1 MAEAAQAPP
10 DRNPVV
16 ETIVRS
22 VPMPSIAIVDQ
33 EALVTLDIAKTL
45 ERAGYG
51 APVRFERG
59 GDFLKALRSGAR
71 WDLILV
77 DVDLAD
83 EATGPEV
90 AVAARKEADIPA
102 VLITALSDARP
113 GGGAMEAQ
121 PLGILVKPFSERELL
136 GTAEIALVRAG
147 MEKKLSYSEKR
158 YRSLFDLGISPR
170 CIADDNGIVL
180 EANASFSTLFACRGQ
195 EATLPTLF
203 ARPEDWSDVSASIAS
218 GRTVPG
224 REYDMVDG
232 RKGRLSVLAS
242 FYGFR
247 EAETGRAL
255 LSAEFSDL
263 TESRRLRDELQQAQ
277 KMEAMGRLAGGI
289 AHDFNN
295 ILTAIVG
302 HAEMLKLDIGSDEP
316 AYEDVIGIAK
326 TAGRASQLTRQLLG
340 FSRKQPYSPKRIS
353 VTQAVRDAASLLR
366 KLAGESILFSTM
378 LPEGDPMAYADP
390 VQIEQVLINLV
401 VNARDALEGRS
412 GGRITVLVESR
423 RLSAAASIG
432 ATNLPPGDYA
442 VIEVSDNGVGIPE
455 EIAGKIF
462 DPFFTTKAAG
472 KGTGLGLAIVSSVAA
487 QTGGAIGL
495 KSKPGEGTT
504 FSLWLPLADKGSAE
518 AAHDS
523 TAASAVETSG
533 KVVESGDGAAQSGR
547 VDLSLPGN
555 PAVLIVDDDET
566 VLGFLS
572 YALFKAGATVISAR
586 NAGEAMILAE
596 RHRFDL
602 LVADIN
608 LPGLDGVELFARLS
622 AGRGEQGALP
632 CVFISGR
639 IDETVSLPEGAAFL
653 EKPFTPGE
661 LIATMRGALGSA

>member
-1 MAEAAQAPP
+1 
-10 DRNPVV
+10 
-16 ETIVRS
+16 
-22 VPMPSIAIVDQ
+22 MPSIAIVDQ
-33 EALVTLDIAKTL
+33 EALVALDIAKTL
-45 ERAGYG
+45 ERAGYETP
-51 APVRFERG
+51 ARFERG
-59 GDFLKALRSGAR
+59 GDFLEALRAGKR

-77 DVDLAD
+77 DVDLSGSAS
-83 EATGPEV
+83 GPEV
-90 AVAARKEADIPA
+90 ALAARTEGDIPA

-158 YRSLFDLGISPR
+158 YRSLFDFGISPR
-170 CIADDNGIVL
+170 CIADERGSVL
-180 EANASFSTLFACRGQ
+180 EANASFSALFACAGQ
-195 EATLPTLF
+195 GAALSSLF
-203 ARPEDWSDVSASIAS
+203 ARLEDWDQVRESVAA
-218 GRTVPG
+218 GRIVPG
-224 REYDMVDG
+224 REYEMVDG
-232 RKGRLSVLAS
+232 TNGKLAVLAS
-242 FYGFR
+242 FYSFR

-302 HAEMLKLDIGSDEP
+302 HAEMLKLDIGPGEP

-353 VTQAVRDAASLLR
+353 VTQAVRDASSLLR
-366 KLAGESILFSTM
+366 KLAGESILFSVI
-378 LPEGDPMAYADP
+378 LPEGDPSAYADP

-423 RLSAAASIG
+423 RLSAATSIG
-432 ATNLPPGDYA
+432 STSLAAGDYA
-442 VIEVSDNGVGIPE
+442 VIEVADNGSGIPE

-472 KGTGLGLAIVSSVAA
+472 KGTGLGLAIVASVAA

-495 KSKPGEGTT
+495 KTKAGEGAT
-504 FSLWLPLADKGSAE
+504 FSLWIPAAGAAGTDRAAEGAGAVGAEIKGAERADEAGSAGK
-518 AAHDS
+518 ADL
-523 TAASAVETSG
+523 VLSG
-533 KVVESGDGAAQSGR
+533 A
-547 VDLSLPGN
+547 
-555 PAVLIVDDDET
+555 PAVLVVDDDET

-572 YALFKAGATVISAR
+572 YALFKAGAAVISAR

-608 LPGLDGVELFARLS
+608 LPGLDGIELYSRLA
-622 AGRGEQGALP
+622 AGRPGRDKLP

-639 IDETVSLPEGAAFL
+639 IDETVSIPVGTAFL

-661 LIATMRGALGSA
+661 LIAAMRGVLGSP

>member
-1 MAEAAQAPP
+1 
-10 DRNPVV
+10 
-16 ETIVRS
+16 
-22 VPMPSIAIVDQ
+22 MPSIAIVDQ
-33 EALVTLDIAKTL
+33 EALVALDIAKTL
-45 ERAGYG
+45 ERAGYETP
-51 APVRFERG
+51 ARFERG
-59 GDFLKALRSGAR
+59 DAFLEALRAGGR

-77 DVDLAD
+77 DVDLSGGAS
-83 EATGPEV
+83 GPEV
-90 AVAARKEADIPA
+90 ALAARTEGDIPA

-147 MEKKLSYSEKR
+147 MERKLSYSEKR
-158 YRSLFDLGISPR
+158 YRSLFDFGISPR
-170 CIADDNGIVL
+170 CIADEAGLVL
-180 EANASFSTLFACRGQ
+180 EANASFSALFACEGRG
-195 EATLPTLF
+195 AALPSLF
-203 ARPEDWSDVSASIAS
+203 ARQEAWGEIRGAIAA
-218 GRTVPG
+218 GRIVPG
-224 REYDMVDG
+224 REYEMVDG
-232 RKGRLSVLAS
+232 KGGRLAVLAS

-302 HAEMLKLDIGSDEP
+302 HAEMLKLDIGPGEP
-316 AYEDVIGIAK
+316 AYEDVLGIAK

-353 VTQAVRDAASLLR
+353 VTQAVRDASSLMR
-366 KLAGESILFSTM
+366 KLAGESILFSTI
-378 LPEGDPMAYADP
+378 LPEAEPMAYADP

-412 GGRITVLVESR
+412 GGRITVLVEPR
-423 RLSAAASIG
+423 RLSATTPIG
-432 ATNLPPGDYA
+432 STSLPPGDYA
-442 VIEVSDNGVGIPE
+442 AIEVADNGSGIPE
-455 EIAGKIF
+455 EIADRIF

-495 KSKPGEGTT
+495 KTKAGEGTT
-504 FSLWLPLADKGSAE
+504 FTLWIP
-518 AAHDS
+518 AA
-523 TAASAVETSG
+523 
-533 KVVESGDGAAQSGR
+533 GAAGSEGAAESAGAAGTGVR
-547 VDLSLPGN
+547 ETARADAAAPAGKADLALPGA
-555 PAVLIVDDDET
+555 PAVLVVDDDET

-572 YALFKAGATVISAR
+572 YALFKAGAAVISAR
-586 NAGEAMILAE
+586 NAGEAMIMAE

-608 LPGLDGVELFARLS
+608 LPGLDGIELYSRLS
-622 AGRGEQGALP
+622 AGRPGRDRLP

-639 IDETVSLPEGAAFL
+639 IDETVSVPEGTAFL

-661 LIATMRGALGSA
+661 LVAAMRGVLGST

>member
-1 MAEAAQAPP
+1 
-10 DRNPVV
+10 
-16 ETIVRS
+16 
-22 VPMPSIAIVDQ
+22 MPSIAIVDH

-45 ERAGYG
+45 ERAGYA
-51 APVRFERG
+51 APARFAGG
-59 GDFLKALRSGAR
+59 GDFLKAMRSGAR
-71 WDLILV
+71 WDLVLV
-77 DVDLAD
+77 DIDLSGDAS
-83 EATGPEV
+83 GPEV
-90 AVAARKEADIPA
+90 ALAARAEADIPA

-136 GTAEIALVRAG
+136 GTTEIALVRAG
-147 MEKKLSYSEKR
+147 MEKRLSYSEKR
-158 YRSLFDLGISPR
+158 YRSLFDFGISPR
-170 CIADDNGIVL
+170 CIADDGGFVL
-180 EANASFSTLFACRGQ
+180 EANASFSTLFACGGH
-195 EATLPTLF
+195 EAALPTLF
-203 ARPEDWSDVSASIAS
+203 ARPEDWSEIRASIAA
-218 GRTVPG
+218 GRIVPG
-224 REYDMVDG
+224 REYDMVDS

-242 FYGFR
+242 FYGFK

-302 HAEMLKLDIGSDEP
+302 HAEMLKLDIGPDEP
-316 AYEDVIGIAK
+316 SYEDVIGIAK

-353 VTQAVRDAASLLR
+353 VTQAVREASSLLR
-366 KLAGESILFSTM
+366 KLAGESILFSSI
-378 LPEGDPMAYADP
+378 LQEGDPMAYADP

-412 GGRITVLVESR
+412 GGRITVLVEPR
-423 RLSAAASIG
+423 RLSAATLIG
-432 ATNLPPGDYA
+432 TTSLPAGDYTA
-442 VIEVSDNGVGIPE
+442 IDVSDNGVGIPE

-504 FSLWLPLADKGSAE
+504 FSLWLPLARTGGSE
-518 AAHDS
+518 
-523 TAASAVETSG
+523 SAVESKTSSAAEG
-533 KVVESGDGAAQSGR
+533 GVKASDSEDGAVQSSKA
-547 VDLSLPGN
+547 DLSLPGG
-555 PAVLIVDDDET
+555 PAVLVVDDDET

-596 RHRFDL
+596 RHNYNI

-608 LPGLDGVELFARLS
+608 LPGMDGVELFTRLA
-622 AGRGEQGALP
+622 AGRRKKRALP

-639 IDETVSLPEGAAFL
+639 NDETVRIPEGAAFL

-661 LIATMRGALGSA
+661 LIAAMRGVIGSA